1 MRPAIQASLLVLLLL
16 LGFLVAVIAAG
27 AVDAAGDS
35 RATVPWS
42 RFKHL
47 VEEGVFAEV
56 TVEGEVVRGEVAPGR
71 EQDVGM
77 PRSAARTRD
86 HAPVSVTTVAV
97 PGDAG
102 LVPLLEAHGVPYRA
116 VPTPAGCSMGG
127 AMLGMLLLASAWAL
141 LARPAVGAPPGMTGF
156 GRAPARITP
165 EEGTG
170 VRFTDVAGI
179 DEAREELEELVQF
192 LRTPE
197 RFTRLGGR
205 IPKGV
210 LLVGPPGTGKTLLAR
225 AVAGEAGVPF
235 FSVSG
240 SAFVEMFV
248 GVGAARVRDLFRQA
262 LERAPCILF
271 IDELDAIGKARG
283 VGGPVGGHDEREQTL
298 NQLLVEMDGF
308 DARRGV
314 VVMAAT
320 NRPEILDPALLRAGR
335 FDRHVIVDR
344 PDRVGREAILRVHA
358 RALALG
364 PDVDLRETA
373 RRTPGFAGADLAN
386 ALNEAALLA
395 ARRGQEQVTMR
406 DVDEAVERLVAGH
419 ARRSRRLTDAERRA
433 VAVHEA
439 GHAVVAAATPG
450 ADPVHKV
457 SILRRGAGVLGAT
470 FTLPDEDRS
479 LAQRHELRGRIVVLY
494 GGRAAEELLLDD
506 ISTGAVDDLRKAT
519 DLAQRMVTEF
529 GMSEAIGP
537 WAVSGAG
544 AGAHP
549 GAAAGLPPS
558 EDTAAAVDGEVRHM
572 LDLAYGRARALVRR
586 HRAALGRLA
595 DALIDRETLDGASLA
610 GFLDEVRATER
621 AARAEQPEPA
631 GV

>member
-27 AVDAAGDS
+27 AVDAAADS
-35 RATVPWS
+35 PSTVAWS

-47 VEEGVFAEV
+47 VEEGALTEV
-56 TVEGEVVRGEVAPGR
+56 TVEGEFVRGAVATGR
-71 EQDVGM
+71 EAEVGASGS
-77 PRSAARTRD
+77 PATVQA
-86 HAPVSVTTVAV
+86 VAV
-97 PGDAG
+97 PGDDG
-102 LVPLLEAHGVPYRA
+102 LIPLLEAHGVPYRA
-116 VPTPAGCSMGG
+116 LPSPPGCGLGG

-141 LARPAVGAPPGMTGF
+141 LARPNVGAPPGVSGF
-156 GRAPARITP
+156 GRAPGRIVA

-170 VRFTDVAGI
+170 VRFKDVAGV
-179 DEAREELEELVQF
+179 DEAREELQEIVQF

-235 FSVSG
+235 FNVSG

-283 VGGPVGGHDEREQTL
+283 VSGPLGGHDEREQTL

-335 FDRHVIVDR
+335 FDRHVVVDR
-344 PDRVGREAILRVHA
+344 PDRAGREAILRVHA
-358 RALALG
+358 RALTLG
-364 PDVDLRETA
+364 QDVDLAEAA

-395 ARRGQEQVTMR
+395 ARRGQERVAMA
-406 DVDEAVERLVAGH
+406 DVDEAIERLVAGH

-439 GHAVVAAATPG
+439 GHAVVATATPG

-470 FTLPDEDRS
+470 FTLPDEERT
-479 LAQRHELRGRIVVLY
+479 LAQRHELRGRLVVLY
-494 GGRAAEELLLDD
+494 GGRAAEEMLLDD
-506 ISTGAVDDLRKAT
+506 ISSGAADDIRKAT
-519 DLAQRMVTEF
+519 DLAQRMVTEL

-537 WAVSGAG
+537 CTIGG
-544 AGAHP
+544 P
-549 GAAAGLPPS
+549 AAAPGGLAPS
-558 EDTAAAVDGEVRHM
+558 EETAATVDGEVRHM

-586 HRAALGRLA
+586 HRSVVGRLA
-595 DALIDRETLDGASLA
+595 EALVDRETLDGTALAS
-610 GFLDEVRATER
+610 FLDEVRAAEGSTR
-621 AARAEQPEPA
+621 AGQPEPA
-631 GV
+631 GA